1 MRKDP
6 LTLLFIFGLD
16 QLLYIIMFSH
26 FVRRRENPLDWI
38 CRFLFLQQDRPEDRP
53 DTLIYQV
60 RTGRRLVCQYSAV
73 SFKGSSRA

>member
-26 FVRRRENPLDWI
+26 FVRRRENPLGWT

-60 RTGRRLVCQYSAV
+60 CTGRRL
-73 SFKGSSRA
+73 